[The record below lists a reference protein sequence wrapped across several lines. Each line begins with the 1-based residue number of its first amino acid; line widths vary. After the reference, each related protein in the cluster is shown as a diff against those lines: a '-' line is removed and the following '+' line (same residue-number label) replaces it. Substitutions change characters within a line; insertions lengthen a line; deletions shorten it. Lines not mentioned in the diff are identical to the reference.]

1 MVRTL
6 EMIENDLINA
16 EEELN
21 PLRDAF
27 KKACNKV
34 DVYRNELDKFKIDNG
49 LYYPMSDLIQ
59 YAGFDVIDIKL
70 VQRNIDG
77 ELVLK
82 DMYCE
87 GIFRVDDIGHLYFS
101 SMESGVIYFDGILG
115 KYIWLFHNFRT
126 EIEYVGF
133 LEICVDSDEE

>member
-34 DVYRNELDKFKIDNG
+34 DVYRNELDKFKIDNE
-49 LYYPMSDLIQ
+49 LYYPKSDLIQ
-59 YAGFDVIDIKL
+59 YAGFDVIDIKH

-82 DMYCE
+82 D
-87 GIFRVDDIGHLYFS
+87 
-101 SMESGVIYFDGILG
+101 IY
-115 KYIWLFHNFRT
+115 
-126 EIEYVGF
+126 
-133 LEICVDSDEE
+133 